1 MGDRFGEFIDG
12 GEGGVG
18 DKDRVRG
25 EGVGIIGLRGDGLP
39 GTRGWR
45 RERQLHAWIQVCR
58 CDSQIT
64 DSTFDLF
71 IVDIVGIG

>member
-39 GTRGWR
+39 GTRG
-45 RERQLHAWIQVCR
+45 
-58 CDSQIT
+58 
-64 DSTFDLF
+64 
-71 IVDIVGIG
+71 